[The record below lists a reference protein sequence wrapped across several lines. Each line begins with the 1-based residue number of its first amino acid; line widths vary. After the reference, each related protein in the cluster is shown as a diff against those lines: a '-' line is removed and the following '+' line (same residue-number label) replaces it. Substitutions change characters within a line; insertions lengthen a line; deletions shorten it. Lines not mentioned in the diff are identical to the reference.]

1 MSTQDD
7 EIARLTARV
16 RELERELAETQRRA
30 ARAVAEAQRRSYW
43 LDRWHVDLNALMERP
58 AAERARAAARA
69 VRAPVRALRLLAR
82 KLR

>member
-1 MSTQDD
+1 MTD
-7 EIARLTARV
+7 ETARLQARV
-16 RELERELAETQRRA
+16 RELEQELAETQRRA

-58 AAERARAAARA
+58 AAERARAA
-69 VRAPVRALRLLAR
+69 VRLVRGPVRAARLLAR